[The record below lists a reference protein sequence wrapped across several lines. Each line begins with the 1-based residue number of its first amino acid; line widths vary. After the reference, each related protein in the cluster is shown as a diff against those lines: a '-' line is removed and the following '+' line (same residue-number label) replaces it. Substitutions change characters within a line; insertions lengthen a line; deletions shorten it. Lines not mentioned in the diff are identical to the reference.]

1 MKTSRLILSMILVAG
16 LTTGS
21 APAQQKVKLGENAA
35 LRYWSAFAQMQD
47 SAITDQQVK
56 ELSAILDGT
65 TPYDDSRYKDLIEK
79 NKHAL
84 ETMARGTALANCD
97 WGLDYEQGP
106 DTPIDYA
113 PKAVALARLNVLYA
127 FHLQIVGD
135 KEGSVRALVAGLRF
149 SRDAANGGSLLA
161 TLLAKDSL
169 IKHLRAIVFML
180 HSDGL
185 SAPQRSMLQKAL
197 AQLGPDPLNWQSAIK
212 LEMDVLSGLPSS
224 SSAPS
229 ARVTQAY
236 VAALKDPSMLPKL
249 QEVVATLPQTL
260 QGLIPNPERVLGNR
274 QELTDKLREVRS
286 MLQ

>member
-1 MKTSRLILSMILVAG
+1 LILSMILVAG
-16 LTTGS
+16 LATGS

-65 TPYDDSRYKDLIEK
+65 TPYDDPKYKDLIEK

-84 ETMARGTALANCD
+84 ETMARGTALTNCD
-97 WGLDYEQGP
+97 WGLDYELGP

-113 PKAVALARLNVLYA
+113 PKATALARLNVLYA

-161 TLLAKDSL
+161 TLLAEDSL
-169 IKHLRAIVFML
+169 IKHLRAIAFVL
-180 HSDGL
+180 HTDAL
-185 SAPQRSMLQKAL
+185 SAAQRLMLQKAL
-197 AQLGPDPLNWQSAIK
+197 AQLGPEPLNWQSAIK
-212 LEMDVLSGLPSS
+212 LEMEVLSGLPSS
-224 SSAPS
+224 SSGPS
-229 ARVTQAY
+229 RRVSEAY
-236 VAALKDPSMLPKL
+236 LAALKDPSMLPKL
-249 QEVVATLPQTL
+249 QEIVATLPQPL
-260 QGLIPNPERVLGNR
+260 QGLIPNPERVLRNK
-274 QELTDKLREVRS
+274 QELADKLRETHS
-286 MLQ
+286 MLQMKN